1 MVLKVKTQQVGL
13 EDSIES
19 VVNRINRRGLKV
31 RINSNDFTQPLGR
44 ITQKADEFTK
54 SLEASNARVIAFGAS
69 AAIIGSVAKGF
80 EQLVVQAVKFEKLLT
95 DINVVLGTSST
106 NLAKFGD
113 NLFKVARNTSQ
124 ALDVA
129 AEAALEFSRQGLSM
143 EETLRRTN
151 DALILTRLTGIKAA
165 DAVSGLTAAV
175 NGFADAGLTTTS
187 IINKLAAVDVKFAV
201 SADDL
206 INALARAGA
215 VAQDA
220 GVNFDQLVGAVTSAQ
235 QITARGGA
243 VIGNSFKTIFT
254 RIQRSSTLDRLQ
266 ELGIAVRDIRGATLP
281 ALTVLTNL
289 SKTYDTLGSSTK
301 AAVAEQVGGVFQI
314 NVLKAALKD
323 LNRENS
329 LYAQATQI
337 SNNATDQA
345 QQKNAQLQKTIASL
359 ATQTSLSIQ
368 ELSANIGELA
378 LAPGISKLL
387 DAINS
392 LGTGLNDLLGK
403 NAEGV
408 GADVGKAIVRGI
420 GSVITGPGMV
430 LAFGIFAKLFGNALK
445 FAKSSLKDVLGIVT
459 QKEKERQIQESIV
472 MAMNNNKT
480 LAEELN
486 RMSGNKLKQEELIL
500 AVIKK
505 QTESIAAQQ
514 NIARS
519 IAPGLARK
527 GVNPDLTLNPK
538 TGGAASGFIP
548 NFSSSVTPF
557 ERAKER
563 GAAVK
568 AGYSPGDVSDIDIKG
583 VGRVVY
589 NTAETVKKFPGMQQP
604 AIMPPKDSDAGKKY
618 KYKFAEKHGFNPY
631 AFNGFIPN
639 FADPRTRS
647 QKIKD
652 VLNDPANKGIKFK
665 NLGSGK
671 NIDFKLKSP
680 SDRRFIEIFLQQK
693 TGDGSLYLDRLRK
706 ISGYSESQI
715 NNLRQLR
722 RSFHSGSPVSLN
734 GKEVLQS
741 GFIPNFSLSAR
752 KIPGTNILELP
763 KARMF
768 TETSKRMGK
777 GINDSKMTGT
787 HMMEASIDNV
797 IANIKD
803 YMPELEALKNAGVNV
818 IRRKFQFSNID
829 KTNRAAKATGN
840 ADIRKKMTND
850 AKGKYFE
857 RQLSSRYLKSKGYI
871 STPDNAKVDFIK
883 QGQSP
888 IEAKFGGS
896 SVKDA
901 DLIAKSIRLYRDKSI
916 QRFLESQGMRYSA
929 QSMRRKSFEDSIDL
943 LKQLGIDTSGTLKDQ
958 VKLVKAYNLAEGLI
972 PNFIQYSFANKDLKR
987 YSSTKSLKERKKD
1000 NLQKSTESG
1009 RSYENVVGKVLGQM
1023 PTYNAAMD
1031 YSAPFRIAQSQYI
1044 GSGTSKI
1051 SSNIIAQKHAD
1062 AHVGSGH
1069 SPSDLIKKF
1078 LNSGLITMDQIDQAR
1093 ESNSIIDLSNYF
1105 TEIIGQGARGDFIDT
1120 RRSNKYG
1127 VGFSFR
1133 KDVFKP
1139 SALKSNVSKSS
1150 GFIPNFMSGISIKNS
1165 NFTKE
1170 PVLSMPIFK
1179 DGDSVDAVV
1188 AKKPANVDHRLSFV
1202 DAVEKDQ
1209 DLGVPA
1215 TKLAQNFYNG
1225 EAGRKLLEKNR
1236 IVGGKA
1242 AYGRGLFRDDNLA
1255 KQLVRKGLGVP
1266 DLRYTNKAAF
1276 ATDLKQAIDNKSGIW
1291 SPARKDHPKRKMY
1304 EYQSGMLSGE
1314 KLSRRLDLDP
1324 SKTSYHLGGYSYT
1337 QSELKEI
1344 EDMGI
1349 DAWEKKRGHG
1359 GKKRAKGIREALLYK
1374 ESNKRKASGFIPNFA
1389 ANVFARRSFVYRP
1402 QGGKDWYTQLGGTS
1416 KHMNQFVKWLE
1427 TNKKL
1432 PPQQMQKLKSQF
1444 TKEKDSYEKSYWDES
1459 KSIKSGASSVASR
1472 RGFYGTN
1479 ATSGR
1484 PLPGEEKTNLNITDP
1499 NTKLFIKKDKMDSL
1513 INEWKNSPSVKS
1525 DLMFFDRGFV
1535 PNFADNYVVQALAPQ
1550 SGFYKKGNFVKD
1562 KNQAEKMPRSRAVM
1576 VSNILMQNRKIKSRL
1591 LQMNDG
1597 MLMGDSGIFD
1607 RQKPGRAIGFVPNFV
1622 SGAGIKDTP
1631 FRRFSRQASLSDQ
1644 SRKAIN
1650 SFVNANR
1657 GMPNIPISKD
1667 GYLGLSKRN
1676 FETAKQFLNSS
1687 QFRQL
1692 SGQNQAK
1699 ILDSLQ
1705 SQAKKLGLGRFNI
1718 TRKWSQGQTN
1728 KESILG
1734 GLGNST
1740 NNYRLSG
1747 LGYSSGLIPNFTNP
1761 LAEAVRRE
1769 KQAGLPDSKIRI
1781 DQDNRLK
1788 SKDNPLG
1795 LAVTNTRD
1803 EPLGVQQGI
1812 ERARAM
1818 GIDPKTHGASSGL
1831 IPNFNAPQVNFDKL
1845 SPLSNESKK
1854 ATNSIKNLGSK
1865 SKKAS
1870 KEVNLAGD
1878 ASGGLMTGMFALTS
1892 ITYALEGAIGDTEST
1907 FGKVSKT
1914 ANSLIM
1920 GLSQGSLIYSGLNTL
1935 GNEQIKKGGT
1945 LNKMFGRVSKAGGIV
1960 GSIFGT
1966 IIPVTQ
1972 ALKENFDFLK
1982 SSSELINASLTKANQ
1997 KLDNLSTAS
2006 TSLESAQTNSKRII
2020 ELEAKGRQRTI
2031 AEDKELIQVKQSQLK
2046 TELTLKSSLNELT
2059 KSTKLSA
2066 EQQLQL
2072 KGSYEDQVSLMN
2084 DLQSAQ
2090 LRYIT
2095 TLNEAKYAS
2104 ERDKEAGSEASYWE
2118 SFKRFTGITDA
2129 PDPKKQKAEFD
2140 SIAKDFAKSFA
2151 SINIDSNVVSEDP
2164 DKLLDA
2170 SRKVRGKFQDRLM
2183 RSKSDQAG
2191 GDFFEYNIKDIFKD
2205 SFKEL
2210 GEAAGLKGSD
2220 LSSFQSAG
2228 ISKLESRYKDFDQ
2241 LGFGSEIESQ
2251 AVLDQMIAIALEFE
2265 NVAKESK
2272 NVKKNQAAAAK
2283 KVLDVNRAID
2293 LGKNAWNKSALK
2305 TEIYSSIIDERI
2317 SNMQRTL
2324 SFEQDYN
2331 KLLAQQFI
2339 NSNTTTNL
2347 NKAIEATQ
2355 ISYMSKISKIEEER
2369 LSAERDYN
2377 VSRAKQIEKLLKDGD
2392 QTMVKLGQEG
2402 DQNAL
2407 MGPDNKVQ
2415 TSKLRITKP
2424 KQIESQDGELRDTN
2438 EMETSIINQV
2448 TKEIQSRVQ
2457 SVQDKEGIVS
2467 GENIGAIIKD
2477 ATSNTSEQF
2486 LNQGAT
2492 QDEITNAMMAVLEV
2506 YKQKGFLASRGN
2518 QVEENVNQS
2527 LGEAKRLLDQKNSSL
2542 DKQEKNAKDLQS
2554 KEEQL
2559 AKEKEGEL
2567 SMHRKNMADLSA
2579 RSGEIKSTEIKN
2591 LSASNNV
2598 LEKNLKLLE
2607 IKGSIYNTEEG
2618 LIELARSELL
2628 ERGKSIEIQKQR
2640 NDKLFALLSNE
2651 EALVKITDKEISEK
2665 LRSAYGDLSIDK
2677 STHEGMSKPQKVE
2690 DSPYSG
2696 MTGYQQKSMVA
2707 AEKEFLARQKLI
2719 SIHEANIESGFYL
2732 EQAFT
2737 EMTTA
2742 GNDFTTEMIKAR
2754 AKLSSGES
2762 FNEGVRS
2769 VERDK
2774 ISAAQGVQKA
2784 QGKVAATQG
2793 NSITNSRAMVEL
2805 TEAQRELNVQQNA
2818 GTLFADTMAVKMA
2831 EANKELAMF
2840 GQTLAETSFDAMRDG
2855 FRGLFDDLIDGSK
2868 SAGDAALN
2876 FFAGIAKKIQDKLLD
2891 RASTQLAV
2899 GFSDMLGLD
2908 DIGRNNSGGLIKGY
2922 AKGGTV
2928 GGGKVPSMLTAGE
2941 YVVKKKIVD
2950 RLGSGTLDSINETG
2964 SLDELYNKPNEDIF
2978 DITTEGAATIPP
2990 IMRFQD
2996 GGNVASYLTQ
3006 RNMGY
3011 DRVSENERSTVNGE
3025 VVNDFTNALD
3035 SVFQKH
3041 NKQNVAGKHEK
3052 SYNSTYNNSNIS
3064 NSIQHYRDGGGVL
3077 DKAVKGGSGKSGLQN
3092 IAEGGGYMLGSYLGT
3107 SQDPGEPP
3115 KAPEAPKNQ
3124 RLNTR
3129 SRLNLD
3135 AAGADR
3141 SKMSQR
3147 FIAND
3152 SYTKEMKKYHLDMY
3166 EFQVQQKNQKEK
3178 ERAGKIA
3185 SIAGTA
3191 AIAGGMALA
3200 KGAQKMYGDYKHNQN
3215 MKHIDNAYTQMNIDN
3230 ATASSM
3236 FDKSISDANKTL
3248 SLDYHTDV
3256 SSLKK
3261 DTIYGDNFLSADTRN
3276 YKNSTFSDTMNNL
3289 SSSKSI
3295 SGGHYSSSSAFTKNY
3310 NSSSMFNSS
3319 KNSFAS
3325 TEMENYLS
3333 NYDKSNQFYNTSSF
3347 GFEGEFNKGGVVN
3360 NKTIKPYSYYNK
3372 GGVVNVS
3379 NNPYSYFNKGGSVNN
3394 IANNPYSYFNRGG
3407 SVAYFNQGG
3416 NVNMSSNP
3424 YSYFNKGGSVSVS
3437 NNPYSYFNRGG
3448 SVINFSSNPYSY
3460 FNQGGSVYSN
3470 HSNPYSYFNS
3480 GGSVNNVSSRPYS
3493 YFNSGGLTNVS
3504 NSNYSPSFQSHSNI
3518 QKFSGGGK
3526 VNGPGGIDK
3535 VGPVLLDKGEYV
3547 IKASS
3552 VNKVEKKYPGFFD
3565 KLNSSK
3571 MKDGGKVGA
3580 EATINNA
3587 TSNIEN
3593 SKSSDNNS
3601 VVVNINI
3608 SSNGSTSVDGG
3619 SESQQAF
3626 ASKIKDAVTG
3636 IISQEKRVGGM
3647 LRGK

>member
-1 MVLKVKTQQVGL
+1 MILL
-13 EDSIES
+13 SH
-19 VVNRINRRGLKV
+19 
-31 RINSNDFTQPLGR
+31 LGR

-69 AAIIGSVAKGF
+69 AAIIGTVAKGF

-266 ELGIAVRDIRGATLP
+266 ELGIAVRDIRGSTLP

-345 QQKNAQLQKTIASL
+345 QQKNAQLQQTLSSL

-378 LAPGISKLL
+378 LAPGIKNLL
-387 DAINS
+387 DAINN

-408 GADVGKAIVRGI
+408 GADFGKAIVRGI
-420 GSVITGPGMV
+420 GGVISGPGMV
-430 LAFGIFAKLFGNALK
+430 LAFGIFAKLFANALK
-445 FAKSSLKDVLGIVT
+445 FAKSSLKDILGIVT

-500 AVIKK
+500 AVIKQ
-505 QTESIAAQQ
+505 QTASIQAQQ
-514 NIARS
+514 NIAKS
-519 IAPGLARK
+519 VAPGLARK
-527 GVNPDLTLNPK
+527 GVNTDLTMN
-538 TGGAASGFIP
+538 TRGRGGASSGFVP

-557 ERAKER
+557 ERQKER
-563 GAAVK
+563 GSAIK
-568 AGYSPGDVSDIDIKG
+568 AGYTPGNVSDINIKG

-604 AIMPPKDSDAGKKY
+604 AIMPPQGSDAGQKY
-618 KYKFAEKHGFNPY
+618 KYKFVEKHGFNPY
-631 AFNGFIPN
+631 SFNGFVPN
-639 FADPRTRS
+639 FADPRTRG
-647 QKIKD
+647 QKIRD
-652 VLNDPANKGIKFK
+652 TLNDPANKGIKFK
-665 NLGSGK
+665 NLASGK
-671 NIDFKLKSP
+671 NMDFKLKSA
-680 SDRRFIEIFLQQK
+680 SDRRFVEIFLKQK
-693 TGDGSLYLDRLRK
+693 TGDGALYLDRLK
-706 ISGYSESQI
+706 KVSGYSDSQI
-715 NNLRQLR
+715 NNLRQLK
-722 RSFHSGSPVSLN
+722 RSYQSGSPVSLD

-741 GFIPNFSLSAR
+741 GFVPNFA
-752 KIPGTNILELP
+752 LEALASGNVLRLP
-763 KARMF
+763 KAKMF
-768 TETSKRMGK
+768 VQTSDNKYAK
-777 GINDSKMTGT
+777 GGW
-787 HMMEASIDNV
+787 HNV
-797 IANIKD
+797 KAQVSQLQKD
-803 YMPELEALKNAGVNV
+803 KGAKQLSSQLMALEALGITTLNRPFYFTKAGDPLNKVARSASRKQKGLSGGDRSRIPGSIYEKGLQKN
-818 IRRKFQFSNID
+818 
-829 KTNRAAKATGN
+829 
-840 ADIRKKMTND
+840 
-850 AKGKYFE
+850 
-857 RQLSSRYLKSKGYI
+857 LSKKGYI
-871 STPDNAKVDFIK
+871 STSRDPSANVDFLAP
-883 QGQSP
+883 GRTP
-888 IEAKFGGS
+888 IEAKFNS
-896 SVKDA
+896 
-901 DLIAKSIRLYRDKSI
+901 AKANSI
-916 QRFLESQGMRYSA
+916 MA
-929 QSMRRKSFEDSIDL
+929 
-943 LKQLGIDTSGTLKDQ
+943 
-958 VKLVKAYNLAEGLI
+958 
-972 PNFIQYSFANKDLKR
+972 
-987 YSSTKSLKERKKD
+987 KSLKLTTDRY
-1000 NLQKSTESG
+1000 L
-1009 RSYENVVGKVLGQM
+1009 ENYLSSKGM
-1023 PTYNAAMD
+1023 T
-1031 YSAPFRIAQSQYI
+1031 PFA
-1044 GSGTSKI
+1044 TSL
-1051 SSNIIAQKHAD
+1051 
-1062 AHVGSGH
+1062 
-1069 SPSDLIKKF
+1069 SDTK
-1078 LNSGLITMDQIDQAR
+1078 R
-1093 ESNSIIDLSNYF
+1093 DL
-1105 TEIIGQGARGDFIDT
+1105 
-1120 RRSNKYG
+1120 
-1127 VGFSFR
+1127 
-1133 KDVFKP
+1133 
-1139 SALKSNVSKSS
+1139 ALKSAGKIWGGGGGTEVSGFNLSS
-1150 GFIPNFMSGISIKNS
+1150 GFIPSFSKQKVQAITNII
-1165 NFTKE
+1165 
-1170 PVLSMPIFK
+1170 
-1179 DGDSVDAVV
+1179 DGDSVV
-1188 AKKPANVDHRLSFV
+1188 ADVATGVQNIDHRLAGV
-1202 DAVEKDQ
+1202 DAVEKNQ
-1209 DLGVPA
+1209 PFGTRA
-1215 TKLAQNFYNG
+1215 TTIAKSFYG
-1225 EAGRKLLEKNR
+1225 KRGKSRLQQKR
-1236 IVGGKA
+1236 DSSGKA
-1242 AYGRGLFRDDNLA
+1242 AYNRGLFRDSDLA
-1255 KQLVRKGLGVP
+1255 ESLVVKGYGIPDRRYLNQGNYSEYAKLVKFAQQRQVGMWGKSHQDQKGNYTHNKALMYIKQNKLFDKGARSKK
-1266 DLRYTNKAAF
+1266 DLRV
-1276 ATDLKQAIDNKSGIW
+1276 KSGY
-1291 SPARKDHPKRKMY
+1291 KGQ
-1304 EYQSGMLSGE
+1304 E
-1314 KLSRRLDLDP
+1314 
-1324 SKTSYHLGGYSYT
+1324 GY
-1337 QSELKEI
+1337 
-1344 EDMGI
+1344 
-1349 DAWEKKRGHG
+1349 
-1359 GKKRAKGIREALLYK
+1359 
-1374 ESNKRKASGFIPNFA
+1374 ASGPRKF
-1389 ANVFARRSFVYRP
+1389 S
-1402 QGGKDWYTQLGGTS
+1402 
-1416 KHMNQFVKWLE
+1416 
-1427 TNKKL
+1427 
-1432 PPQQMQKLKSQF
+1432 
-1444 TKEKDSYEKSYWDES
+1444 
-1459 KSIKSGASSVASR
+1459 
-1472 RGFYGTN
+1472 
-1479 ATSGR
+1479 
-1484 PLPGEEKTNLNITDP
+1484 
-1499 NTKLFIKKDKMDSL
+1499 
-1513 INEWKNSPSVKS
+1513 
-1525 DLMFFDRGFV
+1525 GFV
-1535 PNFADNYVVQALAPQ
+1535 PNF
-1550 SGFYKKGNFVKD
+1550 S
-1562 KNQAEKMPRSRAVM
+1562 
-1576 VSNILMQNRKIKSRL
+1576 
-1591 LQMNDG
+1591 
-1597 MLMGDSGIFD
+1597 
-1607 RQKPGRAIGFVPNFV
+1607 
-1622 SGAGIKDTP
+1622 
-1631 FRRFSRQASLSDQ
+1631 
-1644 SRKAIN
+1644 
-1650 SFVNANR
+1650 
-1657 GMPNIPISKD
+1657 
-1667 GYLGLSKRN
+1667 
-1676 FETAKQFLNSS
+1676 
-1687 QFRQL
+1687 
-1692 SGQNQAK
+1692 
-1699 ILDSLQ
+1699 
-1705 SQAKKLGLGRFNI
+1705 
-1718 TRKWSQGQTN
+1718 
-1728 KESILG
+1728 
-1734 GLGNST
+1734 
-1740 NNYRLSG
+1740 
-1747 LGYSSGLIPNFTNP
+1747 NP
-1761 LAEAVRRE
+1761 LAEAIRRE
-1769 KQAGLPDSKIRI
+1769 REAGLSDSKIRI
-1781 DQDNRLK
+1781 DQDSRLK

-1803 EPLGVQQGI
+1803 EPLGIQQGI

-1831 IPNFNAPQVNFDKL
+1831 VPNFSKTIPQVDFNNL
-1845 SPLSNESKK
+1845 PGVKK
-1854 ATNSIKNLGSK
+1854 STDSIKRLGNTAK
-1865 SKKAS
+1865 GAS
-1870 KEVNLAGD
+1870 KDVKKHGKDSSKAAD
-1878 ASGGLMTGMFALTS
+1878 SSGGLMMGMFALTS
-1892 ITYALEGAIGDTEST
+1892 MTYALEGAIGDAESGFAKLSKIT
-1907 FGKVSKT
+1907 NSAVMGVSQS
-1914 ANSLIM
+1914 AM
-1920 GLSQGSLIYSGLNTL
+1920 IYSGLNDI
-1935 GNEQIKKGGT
+1935 GEQQIKKGTSMG
-1945 LNKMFGRVSKAGGIV
+1945 KMFGRLAKGAGIFGAIV
-1960 GSIFGT
+1960 GTAIPIF
-1966 IIPVTQ
+1966 Q
-1972 ALKENFDFLK
+1972 ALKENFDTFK
-1982 SSSELINASLTKANQ
+1982 NSTELINNALAKATQN
-1997 KLDNLSTAS
+1997 LDNLSTTS
-2006 TSLESAQTNSKRII
+2006 TSLESSQINNKRII
-2020 ELEAKGRQRTI
+2020 ELESKGRQRTI
-2031 AEDKELIQVKQSQLK
+2031 SEDKELIKVKQSQLR
-2046 TELTLKSSLNELT
+2046 TDLTLKSSLNELT

-2072 KGSYEDQVSLMN
+2072 KGSYEDQVKLMN

-2095 TLNEAKYAS
+2095 TLNESKYS
-2104 ERDKEAGSEASYWE
+2104 SGRDKEAGSEGSWMKSTAQFLLPKFME
-2118 SFKRFTGITDA
+2118 KAVGIDS
-2129 PDPKKQKAEFD
+2129 PDPGEQKAEFNNA
-2140 SIAKDFAKSFA
+2140 AKDFAKSFA
-2151 SINIDSNVVSEDP
+2151 AINIDSNVVSEDP
-2164 DKLLDA
+2164 NKLLAA
-2170 SRKVRGKFQDRLM
+2170 SRNVRGKFQDRLN
-2183 RSKSDQAG
+2183 RSKSDQLG
-2191 GDFFEYNIKDIFKD
+2191 GDFLGYNIKDIFKD

-2210 GEAAGLKGSD
+2210 GEAAGLKGAD
-2220 LSSFQSAG
+2220 LNKFQSAG
-2228 ISKLESRYKDFDQ
+2228 INRLDSRYKDFDQ
-2241 LGFGSEIESQ
+2241 IGFGSEVESQ

-2272 NVKKNQAAAAK
+2272 SVKEKQAAVAK
-2283 KVLDVNRAID
+2283 KFIDVNKAID
-2293 LGKNAWNKSALK
+2293 LGKNAWTKSALK

-2331 KLLAQQFI
+2331 KLLSQQFI

-2355 ISYMSKISKIEEER
+2355 TSYMSKISKIEEER
-2369 LSAERDYN
+2369 LSAERDFN
-2377 VSRAKQIEKLLKDGD
+2377 LARAKQIEKLLKDGD
-2392 QTMVKLGQEG
+2392 GTMVKLGKEG
-2402 DQNAL
+2402 DKNAL
-2407 MGPDNKVQ
+2407 MGPDSKVK

-2438 EMETSIINQV
+2438 EMETSIMYQV
-2448 TKEIQSRVQ
+2448 TKEIQSRVK
-2457 SVQDKEGIVS
+2457 SVQNKEGIVS
-2467 GENIGAIIKD
+2467 GEHIGAIIKD

-2492 QDEITNAMMAVLEV
+2492 QDEITNAMMVVLEA
-2506 YKQKGFLASRGN
+2506 YKEKGFLASRGN
-2518 QVEENVNQS
+2518 KVENGVSQS
-2527 LGEAKRLLDQKNSSL
+2527 LGEAKRILDQKNSSL
-2542 DKQEKNAKDLQS
+2542 AKQEKNAKDLQS
-2554 KEEQL
+2554 KEEQI

-2567 SMHRKNMADLSA
+2567 AAHRKNMADLSA
-2579 RSGEIKSTEIKN
+2579 RSGELKSTEIKN

-2618 LIELARSELL
+2618 IIELARSEVL

-2640 NDKLFALLSNE
+2640 NNKLFALLSNE

-2665 LRSAYGDLSIDK
+2665 LRGDYGSLSTDR
-2677 STHEGMSKPQKVE
+2677 STHEGMSKPQNVE

-2707 AEKEFLARQKLI
+2707 AEKEFTARQKLI
-2719 SIHEANIESGFYL
+2719 SMHEANIESGFYL

-2737 EMTTA
+2737 GITTA
-2742 GNDFTTEMIKAR
+2742 GSNFTAEMIKAR

-2769 VERDK
+2769 VEQDQV
-2774 ISAAQGVQKA
+2774 SSAQGLQKA

-2805 TEAQRELNVQQNA
+2805 TEAQRELNIQQNA
-2818 GTLFADTMAVKMA
+2818 GTLFADSMAVKMA

-2868 SAGDAALN
+2868 STGDAALN

-2908 DIGRNNSGGLIKGY
+2908 DIGRNNSGGLIRGY

-2950 RLGSGTLDSINETG
+2950 RLGSGTLDSINKTG

-3052 SYNSTYNNSNIS
+3052 SYSSTYNNSDIS
-3064 NSIQHYRDGGGVL
+3064 NSIQHYNNGGGVME
-3077 DKAVKGGSGKSGLQN
+3077 KALKGGSGKSGLQN
-3092 IAEGGGYMLGSYLGT
+3092 AAEGGGYMLGSYLGA
-3107 SQDPGEPP
+3107 SQEPGEPP

-3129 SRLNLD
+3129 SGLNLD

-3166 EFQVQQKNQKEK
+3166 EFSVQQRNEQIK
-3178 ERAGKIA
+3178 ERAEKIA
-3185 SIAGTA
+3185 TIAGTA
-3191 AIAGGMALA
+3191 AIAGGMALGQ
-3200 KGAQKMYGDYKHNQN
+3200 GAVKMYEDYKHNQN

-3230 ATASSM
+3230 GTASSM
-3236 FDKSISDANKTL
+3236 FGKSIGDTNKTL

-3256 SSLKK
+3256 SSLKNN
-3261 DTIYGDNFLSADTRN
+3261 TIYGDNHLSANTRN
-3276 YKNSTFSDTMNNL
+3276 YKNSSFSDTMNNL

-3295 SGGHYSSSSAFTKNY
+3295 SGGHYSSSSAFSKNY
-3310 NSSSMFNSS
+3310 NSSSMSNSS

-3333 NYDKSNQFYNTSSF
+3333 SYDQSNKFSNTSNLF
-3347 GFEGEFNKGGVVN
+3347 RHEGEFNKGGVVN

-3372 GGVVNVS
+3372 GGSVNVS

-3394 IANNPYSYFNRGG
+3394 VSSNPYSYFNRGG
-3407 SVAYFNQGG
+3407 SVN
-3416 NVNMSSNP
+3416 NISSNP
-3424 YSYFNKGGSVSVS
+3424 YSYFNRGGSVNNAYSNPYSYFNRGGNVSVS
-3437 NNPYSYFNRGG
+3437 NNPYSYFNQGG
-3448 SVINFSSNPYSY
+3448 SVNNAYSNPYSY
-3460 FNQGGSVYSN
+3460 FNRGGNVSVSNNPYSYLNKGGSVYSN
-3470 HSNPYSYFNS
+3470 HSSPYSYFNS
-3480 GGSVNNVSSRPYS
+3480 GGSVNNVS
-3493 YFNSGGLTNVS
+3493 N
-3504 NSNYSPSFQSHSNI
+3504 SNI

-3580 EATINNA
+3580 ESAINNT

-3619 SESQQAF
+3619 SDGQQAF

>member
-1 MVLKVKTQQVGL
+1 MVLKLRTEEVGL
-13 EDSIES
+13 RQSIDS
-19 VVNRINRRGLKV
+19 VVNSVNRRGLKI
-31 RINSNDFTQPLGR
+31 RLNANDFSQPLGR

-69 AAIIGSVAKGF
+69 AAIIGGVAKGF

-143 EETLRRTN
+143 EETLKRTN

-254 RIQRSSTLDRLQ
+254 RIQRSSTLNRLQ

-345 QQKNAQLQKTIASL
+345 QQKNAQLQKTLSSL
-359 ATQTSLSIQ
+359 ATQTSLTIQ
-368 ELSANIGELA
+368 ELSANIGDLA
-378 LAPGISKLL
+378 LSPGISKLL
-387 DAINS
+387 DALNS
-392 LGTGLNDLLGK
+392 VGTFLNDSLGK
-403 NAEGV
+403 NSEGI
-408 GADVGKAIVRGI
+408 GSDIGKGLVRGI

-430 LAFGIFAKLFGNALK
+430 LAFGIFAKLFANAFK

-459 QKEKERQIQESIV
+459 QKDKERKIQESIV
-472 MAMNNNKT
+472 VAMQNNKN
-480 LAEELN
+480 LAQELG
-486 RMSGNKLKQEELIL
+486 RFAGDKLKQEELIF
-500 AVIKK
+500 AVIKR
-505 QTESIAAQQ
+505 QTENMERQANLAKSL
-514 NIARS
+514 
-519 IAPGLARK
+519 APGLARR
-527 GVNPDLTLNPK
+527 GVNPDLTLSPK
-538 TGGAASGFIP
+538 RGGAASGFIP

-568 AGYSPGDVSDIDIKG
+568 SGYTPGNVSDINIKG

-604 AIMPPKDSDAGKKY
+604 AIMPPQDSDAGKKY

-631 AFNGFIPN
+631 AFNGFVPN

-647 QKIKD
+647 QKVQD
-652 VLNDPANKGIKFK
+652 ALNDPANKNIKFK
-665 NLGSGK
+665 NPNLISGK
-671 NIDFKLKSP
+671 GMDFKLRSP
-680 SDRRFIEIFLQQK
+680 SDHRFIEIFLKQK
-693 TGDGSLYLDRLRK
+693 AGDGSLYLDRLKK
-706 ISGYSESQI
+706 ISGYNQSEI
-715 NNLRQLR
+715 DKLRQLR
-722 RSFHSGSPVSLN
+722 SHYQNGHPTFLN
-734 GKEVLQS
+734 GKEVLPS
-741 GFIPNFSLSAR
+741 GFIPNFYDPIKDTKLV
-752 KIPGTNILELP
+752 GTMLNLP
-763 KARMF
+763 LAKML
-768 TETSKRMGK
+768 TETNVTSGF
-777 GINDSKMTGT
+777 GIKAKKMTGLHKIESPIT
-787 HMMEASIDNV
+787 NIIPHATTWADELSALQRSGVTAISRMM
-797 IANIKD
+797 
-803 YMPELEALKNAGVNV
+803 
-818 IRRKFQFSNID
+818 QFSNYD
-829 KTNRAAKATGN
+829 SSNKAARTTGN
-840 ADIRKKMTND
+840 FKNRNPRASNTAVGDKFEGELYKKHLKGQGYSMTVPQ
-850 AKGKYFE
+850 G
-857 RQLSSRYLKSKGYI
+857 
-871 STPDNAKVDFIK
+871 KVDFIK
-883 QGQSP
+883 PGATP
-888 IEAKFGGS
+888 IESKFNKIESGN
-896 SVKDA
+896 
-901 DLIAKSIRLYRDKSI
+901 LIAKSIRLYRDRAITNYLKQI
-916 QRFLESQGMRYSA
+916 GLTKESS
-929 QSMRRKSFEDSIDL
+929 SFKRKNFEDSL
-943 LKQLGIDTSGTLKDQ
+943 GMLKSSGINTSGSLKDQ
-958 VKLVKAYNLAEGLI
+958 VRLVRDYNVAQGLI
-972 PNFIQYSFANKDLKR
+972 PSFAGSNLTHVKL
-987 YSSTKSLKERKKD
+987 TKKGQIAGNQVYEFPGNTSHSYTHFLPTAGQILQPGKPGNLIKGKTKNAKKAG
-1000 NLQKSTESG
+1000 LPSGKLPGSIQQKTLSQMIKSGDWHLFNAKSG
-1009 RSYENVVGKVLGQM
+1009 RAYEEKLTPMLG
-1023 PTYNAAMD
+1023 PAA
-1031 YSAPFRIAQSQYI
+1031 YSAPLDYTPYSIRAKYKDPQSD
-1044 GSGTSKI
+1044 GSRYSLASQHDGGY
-1051 SSNIIAQKHAD
+1051 AD
-1062 AHVGSGH
+1062 AAISGH
-1069 SPSDLIKKF
+1069 STMEIISKLFRAGLLNNTTIESY
-1078 LNSGLITMDQIDQAR
+1078 LNSGQVYDATKQDGFNEVVQ
-1093 ESNSIIDLSNYF
+1093 NLS
-1105 TEIIGQGARGDFIDT
+1105 RD
-1120 RRSNKYG
+1120 R
-1127 VGFSFR
+1127 
-1133 KDVFKP
+1133 
-1139 SALKSNVSKSS
+1139 
-1150 GFIPNFMSGISIKNS
+1150 M
-1165 NFTKE
+1165 
-1170 PVLSMPIFK
+1170 
-1179 DGDSVDAVV
+1179 
-1188 AKKPANVDHRLSFV
+1188 KKP
-1202 DAVEKDQ
+1202 
-1209 DLGVPA
+1209 
-1215 TKLAQNFYNG
+1215 T
-1225 EAGRKLLEKNR
+1225 
-1236 IVGGKA
+1236 
-1242 AYGRGLFRDDNLA
+1242 
-1255 KQLVRKGLGVP
+1255 
-1266 DLRYTNKAAF
+1266 
-1276 ATDLKQAIDNKSGIW
+1276 
-1291 SPARKDHPKRKMY
+1291 
-1304 EYQSGMLSGE
+1304 
-1314 KLSRRLDLDP
+1314 
-1324 SKTSYHLGGYSYT
+1324 
-1337 QSELKEI
+1337 
-1344 EDMGI
+1344 
-1349 DAWEKKRGHG
+1349 
-1359 GKKRAKGIREALLYK
+1359 
-1374 ESNKRKASGFIPNFA
+1374 
-1389 ANVFARRSFVYRP
+1389 
-1402 QGGKDWYTQLGGTS
+1402 
-1416 KHMNQFVKWLE
+1416 
-1427 TNKKL
+1427 
-1432 PPQQMQKLKSQF
+1432 
-1444 TKEKDSYEKSYWDES
+1444 
-1459 KSIKSGASSVASR
+1459 SVASSTLLTHLSPH
-1472 RGFYGTN
+1472 GFKFSKGFHQQQKN
-1479 ATSGR
+1479 RFGIKQNKR
-1484 PLPGEEKTNLNITDP
+1484 FNIQYFQDAFNPTADG
-1499 NTKLFIKKDKMDSL
+1499 L
-1513 INEWKNSPSVKS
+1513 I
-1525 DLMFFDRGFV
+1525 
-1535 PNFADNYVVQALAPQ
+1535 PNFADNYVVQALAPK
-1550 SGFYKKGNFVKD
+1550 SGFYKNGNFVKD
-1562 KNQAEKMPRSRAVM
+1562 KNQAEKMSRSRAVM

-1591 LQMNDG
+1591 FQMNDG

-1607 RQKPGRAIGFVPNFV
+1607 RQKPGRARGFV
-1622 SGAGIKDTP
+1622 
-1631 FRRFSRQASLSDQ
+1631 
-1644 SRKAIN
+1644 
-1650 SFVNANR
+1650 
-1657 GMPNIPISKD
+1657 
-1667 GYLGLSKRN
+1667 
-1676 FETAKQFLNSS
+1676 
-1687 QFRQL
+1687 
-1692 SGQNQAK
+1692 
-1699 ILDSLQ
+1699 
-1705 SQAKKLGLGRFNI
+1705 
-1718 TRKWSQGQTN
+1718 
-1728 KESILG
+1728 
-1734 GLGNST
+1734 
-1740 NNYRLSG
+1740 
-1747 LGYSSGLIPNFTNP
+1747 PNFTNP

-1769 KQAGLPDSKIRI
+1769 KQAGLPASKIRI
-1781 DQDNRLK
+1781 DQDSRLK
-1788 SKDNPLG
+1788 SKENPLG

-1818 GIDPKTHGASSGL
+1818 GIDPKTHGASGGFV
-1831 IPNFNAPQVNFDKL
+1831 PNFSGPQQDAHVR
-1845 SPLSNESKK
+1845 
-1854 ATNSIKNLGSK
+1854 
-1865 SKKAS
+1865 AS
-1870 KEVNLAGD
+1870 KEAEKGLKGVAD
-1878 ASGGLMTGMFALTS
+1878 SSGGLMMGMFALTS
-1892 ITYALEGAIGDTEST
+1892 MTYALEGAIGEAESAAAKYT
-1907 FGKVSKT
+1907 KVF
-1914 ANSLIM
+1914 NSSIM
-1920 GLSQGSLIYSGLNTL
+1920 GLSQSFMIYSGLSMVAQNMSKGFGIATKSLGAIGAVAGTLIPIYQAVKENTTWLDSGLDTLRKSASKTAKGIDAL
-1935 GNEQIKKGGT
+1935 GTAISSAEGIEATRKELAELNTGAMAGTYQGEMQRLKLNAQLIKQQSELAAQSGKLGKQLNLTESEIKAMTDGTASGMKKLQEAMLQAQQQMAVTNAMSSYVGAVDKEFWSGKTKDPLTASLQKTNLAAMAAASKQGDSTSLNKAYDEIDSILKETREIKLGPYAGTGKVGESYRDLDKAKVEKEVSESDLPVILKAQIKAALDGKMSMADLAKFFEEQKGLAGKFTKTQKEQTKESEGALEIMRQIKKARQETLNSMELGKIDYSIEQNLQKLNQSHMMQEMSYRAKLNDSLGILSNSASIDIELKNREQQIQNDYINQKSAINRETVEAQQKLIKDLFAGGGSFKPEEMFADLGKSFNTTITQPSSMMDSDAYGGAHYAGGHDLMIGAKSSTPSIQQVTYEGGT
-1945 LNKMFGRVSKAGGIV
+1945 KEAFEGNLKEIIKKLEKAGLKELAAQLEKTEITKDLAANQDHANQITLEYLSNLDKTKQIEAIRVLQAQGIISKTADIESVIQQILDVEKKKLDGISEEEKQKRKNLALVTKELNLGKQTAAAAQERLKAYREIATSEKGLRGSIQEQLDETLSYNISQLSMNKNIGETTRSILMSEEHRSQLALSMQSIMEGELTNEVQSLVNQEARLKAEQELRKNTELYSQMMAIKAKTEVGKSIIGMQDSAQLDSKTLEEEKKQKKFAVEAETNLTKAKNAAEREQLAFNEKLKAGG
-1960 GSIFGT
+1960 F
-1966 IIPVTQ
+1966 Q
-1972 ALKENFDFLK
+1972 LDALNEMAAASRDF
-1982 SSSELINASLTKANQ
+1982 
-1997 KLDNLSTAS
+1997 TAS
-2006 TSLESAQTNSKRII
+2006 
-2020 ELEAKGRQRTI
+2020 
-2031 AEDKELIQVKQSQLK
+2031 
-2046 TELTLKSSLNELT
+2046 
-2059 KSTKLSA
+2059 
-2066 EQQLQL
+2066 
-2072 KGSYEDQVSLMN
+2072 
-2084 DLQSAQ
+2084 
-2090 LRYIT
+2090 
-2095 TLNEAKYAS
+2095 
-2104 ERDKEAGSEASYWE
+2104 
-2118 SFKRFTGITDA
+2118 
-2129 PDPKKQKAEFD
+2129 
-2140 SIAKDFAKSFA
+2140 
-2151 SINIDSNVVSEDP
+2151 
-2164 DKLLDA
+2164 
-2170 SRKVRGKFQDRLM
+2170 
-2183 RSKSDQAG
+2183 
-2191 GDFFEYNIKDIFKD
+2191 
-2205 SFKEL
+2205 
-2210 GEAAGLKGSD
+2210 
-2220 LSSFQSAG
+2220 
-2228 ISKLESRYKDFDQ
+2228 
-2241 LGFGSEIESQ
+2241 
-2251 AVLDQMIAIALEFE
+2251 
-2265 NVAKESK
+2265 
-2272 NVKKNQAAAAK
+2272 
-2283 KVLDVNRAID
+2283 
-2293 LGKNAWNKSALK
+2293 
-2305 TEIYSSIIDERI
+2305 
-2317 SNMQRTL
+2317 
-2324 SFEQDYN
+2324 
-2331 KLLAQQFI
+2331 
-2339 NSNTTTNL
+2339 
-2347 NKAIEATQ
+2347 
-2355 ISYMSKISKIEEER
+2355 
-2369 LSAERDYN
+2369 
-2377 VSRAKQIEKLLKDGD
+2377 
-2392 QTMVKLGQEG
+2392 
-2402 DQNAL
+2402 
-2407 MGPDNKVQ
+2407 
-2415 TSKLRITKP
+2415 
-2424 KQIESQDGELRDTN
+2424 
-2438 EMETSIINQV
+2438 
-2448 TKEIQSRVQ
+2448 
-2457 SVQDKEGIVS
+2457 
-2467 GENIGAIIKD
+2467 
-2477 ATSNTSEQF
+2477 
-2486 LNQGAT
+2486 
-2492 QDEITNAMMAVLEV
+2492 
-2506 YKQKGFLASRGN
+2506 
-2518 QVEENVNQS
+2518 
-2527 LGEAKRLLDQKNSSL
+2527 
-2542 DKQEKNAKDLQS
+2542 
-2554 KEEQL
+2554 
-2559 AKEKEGEL
+2559 
-2567 SMHRKNMADLSA
+2567 
-2579 RSGEIKSTEIKN
+2579 
-2591 LSASNNV
+2591 
-2598 LEKNLKLLE
+2598 
-2607 IKGSIYNTEEG
+2607 
-2618 LIELARSELL
+2618 
-2628 ERGKSIEIQKQR
+2628 
-2640 NDKLFALLSNE
+2640 
-2651 EALVKITDKEISEK
+2651 
-2665 LRSAYGDLSIDK
+2665 
-2677 STHEGMSKPQKVE
+2677 
-2690 DSPYSG
+2690 
-2696 MTGYQQKSMVA
+2696 
-2707 AEKEFLARQKLI
+2707 
-2719 SIHEANIESGFYL
+2719 
-2732 EQAFT
+2732 
-2737 EMTTA
+2737 
-2742 GNDFTTEMIKAR
+2742 MIKAR
-2754 AKLSSGES
+2754 EKLAAGEF

-2769 VERDK
+2769 VEQDQV
-2774 ISAAQGVQKA
+2774 SAAQGVQKA

-2793 NSITNSRAMVEL
+2793 NSITNARAMVEL
-2805 TEAQRELNVQQNA
+2805 TEAQRELNIQQNA
-2818 GTLFADTMAVKMA
+2818 GTLFADSMAVKMA

-2950 RLGSGTLDSINETG
+2950 RLGSGTLDSINQTG

-3041 NKQNVAGKHEK
+3041 SKQNVAGKHEK
-3052 SYNSTYNNSNIS
+3052 SYNSTYNNSDIS
-3064 NSIQHYRDGGGVL
+3064 NSIQHYNNGGGVL

-3092 IAEGGGYMLGSYLGT
+3092 IAEGGGYMIGSYLGT

-3166 EFQVQQKNQKEK
+3166 EFHIQQKNQKEK

-3185 SIAGTA
+3185 NIAGTA

-3248 SLDYHTDV
+3248 SLEYHTDV

-3261 DTIYGDNFLSADTRN
+3261 DTIYGNNFLSADTRN

-3347 GFEGEFNKGGVVN
+3347 GFEGKFNKGGVVN

-3407 SVAYFNQGG
+3407 SVAYFNQGC

-3424 YSYFNKGGSVSVS
+3424 YSYFNKGCSVSVS

-3448 SVINFSSNPYSY
+3448 SVRNFSSNPYSY

-3580 EATINNA
+3580 ESTINNA